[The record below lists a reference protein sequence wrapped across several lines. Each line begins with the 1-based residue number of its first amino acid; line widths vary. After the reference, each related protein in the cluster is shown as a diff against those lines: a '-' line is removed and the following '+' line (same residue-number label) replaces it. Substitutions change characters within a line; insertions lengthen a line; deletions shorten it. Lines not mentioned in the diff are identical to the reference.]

1 MIISFD
7 EIQAKLWR
15 QEVEAELELVAK
27 INADA
32 GRCMQDLSEEGD
44 PLTVILKRTGSQIE
58 SYSNTLRS
66 KFKESMAKVGEAI
79 LRYAKSHDTVI
90 QDAQSAEAGH

>member
-7 EIQAKLWR
+7 EMQAKLWR

-27 INADA
+27 INTDA

-58 SYSNTLRS
+58 SYGNTLRS
-66 KFKESMAKVGEAI
+66 KFKKTMVEVGEAI

>member
-7 EIQAKLWR
+7 EVQAKLWK

-27 INADA
+27 INTDA

-58 SYSNTLRS
+58 SFGNTLRS
-66 KFKESMAKVGEAI
+66 KFKESMVKVGEAM

>member
-1 MIISFD
+1 MTNISFD
-7 EIQAKLWR
+7 EAKAKLWKA
-15 QEVEAELELVAK
+15 EVEAELELVAK

-58 SYSNTLRS
+58 SFGNTLRS
-66 KFKESMAKVGEAI
+66 KFKDIV
-79 LRYAKSHDTVI
+79 RYAKSHETLIDG
-90 QDAQSAEAGH
+90 AGSAEAGR